1 MGRTRSIDNGV
12 KYTVVLPESS
22 INELKELAGNN
33 KIASVNA
40 GVREA
45 IEEYIVKMKTENYR
59 NELIE
64 AAKDPEFIKRND
76 DIMKSFRY
84 TDKEVEEMIPEW

>member
-1 MGRTRSIDNGV
+1 MGRSKSIDNSI

-22 INELKELAGNN
+22 LSELKDLVGNN

-45 IEEYIVKMKTENYR
+45 IEEYIVKKKTEDYR
-59 NELIE
+59 EQLRE
-64 AAKDPEFIKRND
+64 AVKDPEFIKRID
-76 DIMKSFRY
+76 DTMKSFRY
-84 TDKEVEEMIPEW
+84 VDKEAEEMIPEW

>member
-1 MGRTRSIDNGV
+1 MGRTKSIDNSV

-22 INELKELAGNN
+22 VNELKTLVGNN

-45 IEEYIVKMKTENYR
+45 IEEYIAKKKTEDYR
-59 NELIE
+59 YKLRE
-64 AAKDPEFIKRND
+64 AVKDPEFIKRID
-76 DIMKSFRY
+76 DTMESFKY
-84 TDKEVEEMIPEW
+84 ADKETEEMIPEW

>member
-1 MGRTRSIDNGV
+1 MGRTKSIDNSI

-22 INELKELAGNN
+22 INELKKLAE
-33 KIASVNA
+33 KKEIASVNA

-45 IEEYIVKMKTENYR
+45 IEEYIVKIKNENYK
-59 NELIE
+59 NMLEE
-64 AAKDPEFIKRND
+64 AVKDPEFIKRNK

-84 TDKEVEEMIPEW
+84 SDKETEEMIPEW

>member
-22 INELKELAGNN
+22 INELKELAGSN

-45 IEEYIVKMKTENYR
+45 IEEYIVKMKTTDYR
-59 NELIE
+59 NKLIE
-64 AAKDPEFIKRND
+64 AAKDPEFIKRSEE
-76 DIMKSFRY
+76 IMKSFRY
-84 TDKEVEEMIPEW
+84 VDKEAEEMIPEW

>member
-1 MGRTRSIDNGV
+1 MGRTKSIENSV

-33 KIASVNA
+33 KITSVNA

-45 IEEYIVKMKTENYR
+45 IEEYIIKKKAENYR
-59 NELIE
+59 NNLKE
-64 AAKDPEFIKRND
+64 AIKDPDFIKRNEEV
-76 DIMKSFRY
+76 MKSFRY
-84 TDKEVEEMIPEW
+84 SDKETEEMIPEW